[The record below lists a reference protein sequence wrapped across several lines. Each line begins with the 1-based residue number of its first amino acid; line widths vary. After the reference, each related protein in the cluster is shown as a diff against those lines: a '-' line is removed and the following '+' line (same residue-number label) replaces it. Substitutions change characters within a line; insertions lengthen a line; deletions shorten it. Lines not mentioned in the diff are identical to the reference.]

1 MFLFY
6 HTGSICNYLLFYILF
21 EASVMLDPEP
31 SVVADI
37 LLRHVPLVLEPG
49 RGVASLCRQ
58 ELLQRL
64 VERQQHRR
72 VLAQLEPARTPVGC
86 QVNSPLSFNEQT
98 VPDYAK

>member
-1 MFLFY
+1 MQYMMFTG
-6 HTGSICNYLLFYILF
+6 HTGSICNYYLLFYILF

-64 VERQQHRR
+64 VERQQH
-72 VLAQLEPARTPVGC
+72 
-86 QVNSPLSFNEQT
+86 
-98 VPDYAK
+98 